1 MYCEQFM
8 TSNYGVHDVDG
19 DVEGL
24 SRHAWGGWGV
34 RVGGACIANDTQ
46 LAHLRPDKCHLTRQ
60 LAGITVV
67 TTGNL
72 ERFRNGSAE

>member
-1 MYCEQFM
+1 MWMEMSKDCQGM
-8 TSNYGVHDVDG
+8 RG
-19 DVEGL
+19 EG
-24 SRHAWGGWGV
+24 GGV